1 MGFPVQELVYVPV
14 PAYFL
19 TGGVESV
26 DQQAAVCIRERRS
39 FVSVREEALCLC
51 DSFREVRCIDLDAS
65 HGGVQAIQGIR
76 ILSR

>member
-39 FVSVREEALCLC
+39 FVSVPRGGALPLR
-51 DSFREVRCIDLDAS
+51 FVP
-65 HGGVQAIQGIR
+65 
-76 ILSR
+76 